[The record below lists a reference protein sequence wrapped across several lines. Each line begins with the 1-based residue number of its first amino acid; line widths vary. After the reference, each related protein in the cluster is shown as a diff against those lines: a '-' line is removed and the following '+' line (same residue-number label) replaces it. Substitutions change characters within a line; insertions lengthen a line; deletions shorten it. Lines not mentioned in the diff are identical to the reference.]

1 MQQYLNPPQEAP
13 YMKNATFY
21 LLDNDTTVDG
31 LSAVEQL
38 VCEIAAERWRSG
50 KRVLI
55 ACEDEKQAY
64 RLDEALWA
72 RPAESFVPHNLAGE
86 GPRGGAPVEI
96 AWPQKRSSS
105 PRDILISLRTS
116 FADFATAFT
125 EVVDFV
131 PYEDSLKQLARER
144 YKALPRGWF
153 QPEYGNLEIMEKTY
167 NPQDIEQPLYEH
179 WEKQG
184 YFKPNGDE
192 SQESF
197 LHHDPAAE
205 RHRQFAY
212 GSRLPA
218 NHHGY
223 HDPLSAYAG

>member
-96 AWPQKRSSS
+96 ARRKTQQQP
-105 PRDILISLRTS
+105 
-116 FADFATAFT
+116 
-125 EVVDFV
+125 
-131 PYEDSLKQLARER
+131 AR
-144 YKALPRGWF
+144 Y
-153 QPEYGNLEIMEKTY
+153 I
-167 NPQDIEQPLYEH
+167 D
-179 WEKQG
+179 
-184 YFKPNGDE
+184 
-192 SQESF
+192 
-197 LHHDPAAE
+197 
-205 RHRQFAY
+205 
-212 GSRLPA
+212 
-218 NHHGY
+218 
-223 HDPLSAYAG
+223 

>member
-1 MQQYLNPPQEAP
+1 
-13 YMKNATFY
+13 MKNATFY

-55 ACEDEKQAY
+55 ACEDEKKAGH
-64 RLDEALWA
+64 RLDETLWA
-72 RPAESFVPHNLAGE
+72 RPASFVPHGGGRKDRAAVRRWD
-86 GPRGGAPVEI
+86 RGRKTR
-96 AWPQKRSSS
+96 QQ

-144 YKALPRGWF
+144 YKAYRVAGF
-153 QPEYGNLEIMEKTY
+153 NLNT
-167 NPQDIEQPLYEH
+167 
-179 WEKQG
+179 
-184 YFKPNGDE
+184 
-192 SQESF
+192 
-197 LHHDPAAE
+197 AT
-205 RHRQFAY
+205 
-212 GSRLPA
+212 
-218 NHHGY
+218 
-223 HDPLSAYAG
+223 

>member
-1 MQQYLNPPQEAP
+1 MEKTYNPQDIEQPLYEHWEKQGYFKPNGDESQESFCIMIPPPNVTGSLHMGHAFQQTIMDTMIRYQRMQG
-13 YMKNATFY
+13 KNTLWQVGTDHAGIATQM
-21 LLDNDTTVDG
+21 V
-31 LSAVEQL
+31 VERK
-38 VCEIAAERWRSG
+38 IAAERWRSG

-144 YKALPRGWF
+144 YKAYRVAGF
-153 QPEYGNLEIMEKTY
+153 NLNTATWK
-167 NPQDIEQPLYEH
+167 
-179 WEKQG
+179 
-184 YFKPNGDE
+184 
-192 SQESF
+192 
-197 LHHDPAAE
+197 
-205 RHRQFAY
+205 
-212 GSRLPA
+212 
-218 NHHGY
+218 
-223 HDPLSAYAG
+223 

>member
-96 AWPQKRSSS
+96 VCRKTQQQP
-105 PRDILISLRTS
+105 
-116 FADFATAFT
+116 
-125 EVVDFV
+125 
-131 PYEDSLKQLARER
+131 AR
-144 YKALPRGWF
+144 Y
-153 QPEYGNLEIMEKTY
+153 I
-167 NPQDIEQPLYEH
+167 D
-179 WEKQG
+179 
-184 YFKPNGDE
+184 
-192 SQESF
+192 
-197 LHHDPAAE
+197 
-205 RHRQFAY
+205 
-212 GSRLPA
+212 
-218 NHHGY
+218 
-223 HDPLSAYAG
+223 

>member
-13 YMKNATFY
+13 FMKNATFY

-64 RLDEALWA
+64 RLDEAPQWA

-96 AWPQKRSSS
+96 AGRKN
-105 PRDILISLRTS
+105 
-116 FADFATAFT
+116 AAA
-125 EVVDFV
+125 
-131 PYEDSLKQLARER
+131 ARAI
-144 YKALPRGWF
+144 Y
-153 QPEYGNLEIMEKTY
+153 
-167 NPQDIEQPLYEH
+167 
-179 WEKQG
+179 
-184 YFKPNGDE
+184 
-192 SQESF
+192 
-197 LHHDPAAE
+197 
-205 RHRQFAY
+205 
-212 GSRLPA
+212 
-218 NHHGY
+218 
-223 HDPLSAYAG
+223 